1 MAWPAWAIA
10 HLHSVFF
17 SGAVNV
23 PHGANLLSNTSGPL
37 IGVLLAPVTWTF
49 GPVAATNVALT
60 LAPALSALG
69 LFRRGPP
76 SDQLEAGAIPAA
88 LVYGYSS
95 AIVTSIAYGHV
106 SVDRVGDPT
115 VPLHLAARDRDPP
128 GALGPT
134 RRAPPGRAPRRAVL
148 HIARDPG
155 DVPRPRTRRPGG
167 GRGGRLAPAAAAGR
181 ARAAQPG
188 ARRRRDRG
196 CAGVPRLVRIGRA
209 PSGVGGVVRAGADLR
224 GAALGPARTG
234 GVRRGGRPATA
245 LRWLPGPQRP
255 AARLRRL
262 GGRSGFGGCPDQ
274 WSPPAPDMVALP
286 PRCRDL
292 LAGVGG
298 LSARRADVARASM
311 AALERS
317 VRAAG
322 PQGDLPDQFVPLL
335 TLFLAFLIAV
345 GLDALHARTGG
356 PLRGWRA
363 TGACWPR
370 SPPRPWPRSPWC
382 PSS

>member
-1 MAWPAWAIA
+1 MGWTSRRIRRTTPSLARRARSAFLHGRAPRRTLRPPPTATTVGDGPCVRSPSTSSPSPASLCPPSSCGGTSGRATPPRCSPADVAIRRQEVWFMAWPAWAIA

-37 IGVLLAPVTWTF
+37 VGVLLAPVTWTF
-49 GPVAATNVALT
+49 GPVAATNVALD
-60 LAPALSALG
+60 ARPGAECVG

-76 SDQLEAGAIPAA
+76 SDQLEAGRHSGSAGLRL
-88 LVYGYSS
+88 LVRHR
-95 AIVTSIAYGHV
+95 HV
-106 SVDRVGDPT
+106 DRLRPRVRHRVGDPT

-234 GVRRGGRPATA
+234 GVRRGGRPATSA
-245 LRWLPGPQRP
+245 SVVTWAATARRPTTSAGGSLWLRW
-255 AARLRRL
+255 
-262 GGRSGFGGCPDQ
+262 
-274 WSPPAPDMVALP
+274 
-286 PRCRDL
+286 
-292 LAGVGG
+292 
-298 LSARRADVARASM
+298 
-311 AALERS
+311 
-317 VRAAG
+317 
-322 PQGDLPDQFVPLL
+322 VP
-335 TLFLAFLIAV
+335 
-345 GLDALHARTGG
+345 
-356 PLRGWRA
+356 
-363 TGACWPR
+363 
-370 SPPRPWPRSPWC
+370 
-382 PSS
+382 